1 MGGQPPRG
9 WILFSRLQ
17 SSKTAKFVKCL
28 VVFTSLLC
36 AKHGAGVVSESM
48 SKVQPGVMEMLLTGV
63 FADAIGSIS
72 GKNEEKVVA
81 VAIARFLA
89 ECPTVLANED
99 GFAKL
104 LSATVVMLEKPEELK
119 ANDEELD
126 EEAEAMEQKAGYSA
140 AYSQLRNAA
149 RKESDPCADVPDA
162 KANLARRLAATAA
175 TAPGKIASVVAAKCP
190 PEVQQAIAG
199 TAPPRASPSTEKSVR
214 VRARGRGRREDEHS
228 TARKSQGRKGAFF
241 QSRVGSVVQ
250 RASRATPRR
259 VSQSSLDRSPA
270 FASSP
275 ASALTFRFSRRRRTG
290 QPWRR

>member
-1 MGGQPPRG
+1 MGRQANVTPLVRLLEAYLRVAPAEVAGGGHLSGILGVFQKLASSRAQDHQGFFILNAFVECLDLRAWADNLPRAWG
-9 WILFSRLQ
+9 ILFSRLQ

-126 EEAEAMEQKAGYSA
+126 EEAEAMEQKADTA
-140 AYSQLRNAA
+140 PRIPQLRNAA

-199 TAPPRASPSTEKSVR
+199 YCAAAGVA
-214 VRARGRGRREDEHS
+214 VN
-228 TARKSQGRKGAFF
+228 
-241 QSRVGSVVQ
+241 
-250 RASRATPRR
+250 
-259 VSQSSLDRSPA
+259 
-270 FASSP
+270 
-275 ASALTFRFSRRRRTG
+275 
-290 QPWRR
+290 